1 MQNLGSDHPKK
12 CKFSCLV
19 GLLNEKQG
27 SSFAHFLYLSNPLT
41 LLTNCAMVGGFW
53 VGGAS
58 ITNIYR
64 LKIGESGMGDLESG
78 EKITGNG

>member
-1 MQNLGSDHPKK
+1 MRGFISQFLRG
-12 CKFSCLV
+12 V
-19 GLLNEKQG
+19 EGGLLE
-27 SSFAHFLYLSNPLT
+27 NPQLD
-41 LLTNCAMVGGFW
+41 NGGFL
-53 VGGAS
+53 GGWAS